1 MLDARAD
8 GEGLLHER
16 DAARQKR
23 FERIAGA
30 VADGEHDGLG
40 GQLVSALRVI
50 IANGGDMAAL
60 CSTLV
65 NRAPK
70 CTSPPNFENA
80 HAHGFDHAAELICA
94 DVRLCVDEN
103 VMRRAETDESAQ
115 NMFAARVFR
124 AGVELAVGERA
135 RAALAEL
142 HVGRRGES
150 LRTARP
156 VSVNVAGA
164 DIHILTAL
172 STMGH
177 APASASVSA
186 ANSPA
191 GPKPTT
197 IGRTAGARSSFITAG
212 GV

>member
-1 MLDARAD
+1 MQHACQPRA
-8 GEGLLHER
+8 EAHFT
-16 DAARQKR
+16 AQ
-23 FERIAGA
+23 
-30 VADGEHDGLG
+30 
-40 GQLVSALRVI
+40 
-50 IANGGDMAAL
+50 
-60 CSTLV
+60 
-65 NRAPK
+65 
-70 CTSPPNFENA
+70 FENA
-80 HAHGFDHAAELICA
+80 HAHGFDHAAELIRA

-150 LRTARP
+150 LCTARP

-172 STMGH
+172 KHDGACACFGQRQRGEQPGRAETDDNRADG
-177 APASASVSA
+177 
-186 ANSPA
+186 
-191 GPKPTT
+191 
-197 IGRTAGARSSFITAG
+197 GRTFELYNSGRRVRRG
-212 GV
+212 